1 MDKCDMLRGQRKTRL
16 LLLLGLLIALSF
28 LRYALLR
35 AVHQARA
42 QKSTPDSKGC
52 RILSR
57 KFGEKATNRT
67 RIICNQ
73 EQKFA
78 NGQKCC
84 YTNIFGVFGDD
95 DSFRLGDACRP
106 MEELLVPESGMQ
118 LRGNDVPE
126 FIRVSCGSDENVHF
140 RPFVPFKD
148 QVEER
153 CNKLPKRPHQVS
165 VLLFIIDSNSRWG
178 AEQEFPSTMDTLRR
192 MSAVTLKGQS
202 VVGDDAFA
210 NLVPLLMGQAVDE
223 LDDVCG
229 WPSPRPKRPK
239 FDQCPHLWRSFA
251 EQGFRTLFADLP
263 TQAAIFNSQEGGFAS
278 PPTDYY
284 PRPFFLAAEGT
295 SGCVG
300 RRTEASVLLRYV
312 QTFVRRFAS
321 SRYLAVVRVARSAP
335 DQALSEA
342 LKTLRRRKQLENTV
356 LVVLTAGEIPP
367 KGAVEEFLP
376 LVSISFPAWFE
387 SKFPAA
393 MTNLRKNSEDRL
405 TTPFDLHQTL
415 KDLAEPSRTLNAA
428 HLSQRQAELSNLSPR
443 GVSLFLEISDWRNCS
458 VAHVPRRWCPCL
470 NPKPG
475 LID

>member
-1 MDKCDMLRGQRKTRL
+1 
-16 LLLLGLLIALSF
+16 
-28 LRYALLR
+28 
-35 AVHQARA
+35 
-42 QKSTPDSKGC
+42 
-52 RILSR
+52 
-57 KFGEKATNRT
+57 
-67 RIICNQ
+67 
-73 EQKFA
+73 
-78 NGQKCC
+78 
-84 YTNIFGVFGDD
+84 
-95 DSFRLGDACRP
+95 
-106 MEELLVPESGMQ
+106 ME
-118 LRGNDVPE
+118 
-126 FIRVSCGSDENVHF
+126 
-140 RPFVPFKD
+140 
-148 QVEER
+148 
-153 CNKLPKRPHQVS
+153 
-165 VLLFIIDSNSRWG
+165 
-178 AEQEFPSTMDTLRR
+178 TLRR
-192 MSAVTLKGQS
+192 MSAVNLKGQS
-202 VVGDDAFA
+202 PVGNDAFA

-229 WPSPRPKRPK
+229 WPSPRPERPK

-263 TQAAIFNSQEGGFAS
+263 TRAAIFNSQEGGFAS

-284 PRPFFLAAEGT
+284 PRPFFLAAEGP

-300 RRTEASVLLRYV
+300 RRTETSVLLRYV

-405 TTPFDLHQTL
+405 TTPFDLHLTL

-428 HLSQRQAELSNLSPR
+428 HLSQRQAEISNLSPR